1 MKRTIIILLIAVFI
15 LFSIQLKSEAL
26 EKNFVLFVMDGVSL
40 SEIKSSNT
48 PNLDSLIKV
57 GAIALTNTRTAGSL
71 EPKDVYLTMGSGD
84 RARTGVSAYLSFNV
98 DEAYKNTN
106 VKELY
111 SMRTG
116 RQDFEAEI
124 VNIELARLI
133 STNNKSDYQAKV
145 GQLADKLAKE
155 SLTLAVLGNADIW
168 QQPRRHI
175 AMLGINKYGLI
186 SKGDIGQKMLLA
198 SDQYPSAYMTNQ
210 DYLLEK
216 FDKLI
221 DQTDLLIIESG
232 DTSRLEAVKSLLV
245 EEHFKLEKRKTIEQ
259 VDKLLGKVSKRLD
272 FNQDYLFVVIPTPS
286 KRAVAKGEKLSL
298 SLLVGPD
305 SKGLLKSAT
314 TKRAGLIS
322 NLDIAPTIYS
332 YLGGEEETFTGSAVE
347 AVPSNKS
354 LDYLIGLNQKIQK
367 TFAWRP
373 ILIKGFILLQII
385 TLFLVGFI
393 ILYKKSS
400 ETLKKVSKYLLLTLL
415 WIPSLFLLSKYFLAW
430 NLILVTLFFITLSF
444 LLTYGL
450 LKFSENELIHIFVI
464 STLTWGLLALD
475 LWTGARLI
483 KLSVLGYSP
492 VIGARFYGIG
502 NEFMGI
508 IIGAGIISLAIFK
521 ELREEFSLR
530 LLLLSFL
537 FLIVTVGHPS
547 LGANF
552 GGLITTVVV
561 ISATYFYLKGYNLNL
576 KVLFKIAIILISIV
590 SLIILLDIMGTGTN
604 QTHLANTIAE
614 IRREGLGTLISI
626 IYRKISMNLKLL
638 RWTIWTRV
646 LLSFVIILIILFK
659 KPRGIIRDIVDS
671 YSDLAAAFKALII
684 GSIVTMMVNDS
695 GVVAAATLLLFPIF
709 TLLYLV
715 LNRINNR

>member
-1 MKRTIIILLIAVFI
+1 MKRTVFLLMVLIMI
-15 LFSIQLKSEAL
+15 FSIQIKSEAI
-26 EKNFVLFVMDGVSL
+26 EKNFVIFVMDGVSL
-40 SEIKSSNT
+40 SEIKSAQT
-48 PNLDSLIKV
+48 PNLDSLIDA

-71 EPKDVYLTMGSGD
+71 EPKDAYLTIGAGD
-84 RARTGVSAYLSFNV
+84 RARTGVSAYLNFNI
-98 DEAYKNTN
+98 DEDYKGTN

-116 RQDFEAEI
+116 RLDFEAQML
-124 VNIELARLI
+124 NIELARLI
-133 STNNKSDYQAKV
+133 ATNEKSDYQAKV
-145 GQLADKLAKE
+145 GQLADKLAEK

-198 SDQYPSAYMTNQ
+198 SDQYPSAYITNQ
-210 DYLLEK
+210 DYLLDK
-216 FDKLI
+216 FDKLV

-232 DTSRLEAVKSLLV
+232 DTSRVEAVKSLLL
-245 EEHFKLEKRKTIEQ
+245 EERFLAEKKRSIER
-259 VDKLLGKVSKRLD
+259 VDKLLGRVSRRLD
-272 FNQDYLFVVIPTPS
+272 FNRDYLFVLIPTPS
-286 KRAVAKGEKLSL
+286 KRAVAEGEKLSL

-305 SKGLLKSAT
+305 SKGLLRSAT

-332 YLGGEEETFTGSAVE
+332 YLGGQEETFTGSAVE
-347 AVPSNKS
+347 AVSSNKS
-354 LDYLIGLNQKIQK
+354 IDYLIGLNQRIEK

-385 TLFLVGFI
+385 TLFLVAFI

-400 ETLKKVSKYLLLTLL
+400 ERLKKVVKYLLLSLL
-415 WIPSLFLLSKYFLAW
+415 WIPLLFLLSKYFLAW
-430 NLILVTLFFITLSF
+430 NLILVILFIISLSF
-444 LLTYGL
+444 LLTYCL
-450 LKFSENELIHIFVI
+450 LRLTRNELIHIWVI
-464 STLTWGLLALD
+464 STLTWLLLAID
-475 LWTGARLI
+475 LWTGANLI

-508 IIGAGIISLAIFK
+508 IIGAGIISLTIFK
-521 ELREEFSLR
+521 EFRKGFSLK
-530 LLLLSFL
+530 LLILSFF
-537 FLIVTVGHPS
+537 FLIVTVGHPN

-552 GGLITTVVV
+552 GGLITTIVVS
-561 ISATYFYLKGYNLNL
+561 SATYFYLKGYNLNL
-576 KVLFKIAIILISIV
+576 KVLFKITIILVAIV
-590 SLIILLDIMGTGTN
+590 SLIVYLDTQGVGAN

-614 IRREGLGTLISI
+614 IRREGLGTLINI

-659 KPRGIIRDIVDS
+659 RPRGVIRDIIDN
-671 YSDLAAAFKALII
+671 YGDLAAAFKALII
-684 GSIVTMMVNDS
+684 GSIVTMVVNDS